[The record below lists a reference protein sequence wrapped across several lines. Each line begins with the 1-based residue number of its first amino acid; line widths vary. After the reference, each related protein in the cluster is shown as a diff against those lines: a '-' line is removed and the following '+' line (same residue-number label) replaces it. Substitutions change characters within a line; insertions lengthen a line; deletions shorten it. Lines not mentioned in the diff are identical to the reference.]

1 MVDRSSHPFEGRSL
15 IVLSS
20 SAWHPDYVRALVVE
34 DQEKM
39 RELLRRGLV
48 EGGYSVDTSGDGLE
62 ALGLALSEPYDVIVL
77 DVMLPGL
84 EGFEVCRQL
93 REKGVWTPVLM
104 LTARDAVADRVAGLD
119 GGADDYLVK
128 PFAFEELLGRLRAL
142 LRRGATE
149 RPAVLSCGPLSLD
162 PATRVV
168 QCEGALIELSAKEF
182 ALLEFLMRHKNQV
195 LARTTIIEH
204 VWDYSY
210 DGFSNVVDVYIRYLR
225 DKIDRRFGLELLQ
238 TIRGA
243 GYRLTCSDPS

>member
-1 MVDRSSHPFEGRSL
+1 
-15 IVLSS
+15 
-20 SAWHPDYVRALVVE
+20 VVE

-48 EGGYSVDTSGDGLE
+48 EGGYSVDTSDDGLE

-149 RPAVLSCGPLSLD
+149 RPAVISCGSLSLD

-168 QCEGALIELSAKEF
+168 QCDGALIELSAKEF

-225 DKIDRRFGLELLQ
+225 DKIDRRFGLELLH

-243 GYRLTCSDPS
+243 GYRLTCSDSS